1 MEYDEFT
8 DRVELLRE
16 LETWIKNVR
25 YKRSGSTSIIS
36 PRRLGKT
43 VLLERLV
50 NTVFFK
56 PEYHVAPIYF
66 SMGLEKMTLRAFI
79 MQYTDT
85 FFRQY
90 IAYCLQEPLL
100 YKNRSISQKNWWKS
114 KRIMKTL
121 KMHKNTFKNF

>member
-1 MEYDEFT
+1 MPERVFPIEECMEYEEFT

-36 PRRLGKT
+36 PRRMGKT

-56 PEYHVAPIYF
+56 PEYKVAPIYF
-66 SMGLEKMTLRAFI
+66 GMGIEKVTLRSFI
-79 MQYTDT
+79 MQYVET
-85 FFRQY
+85 FFRVS
-90 IAYCLQEPLL
+90 L
-100 YKNRSISQKNWWKS
+100 R
-114 KRIMKTL
+114 
-121 KMHKNTFKNF
+121 